1 MKKSIRKGKDIIK
14 GKNGTEGKESWEPS
28 KKKIPVDKNQESG
41 SIADKDLRIN
51 IFSSNQKRIYVT
63 KMDLT
68 KKIIGGDL
76 RAVARLIRDID
87 DGLSEAREILKELYP
102 HTGRA
107 YVIGI
112 TGSPGVGKS
121 TLVDQMI
128 QNLRA
133 RGKTVGVLAV
143 DPTSPFSGGAI
154 LGDRIRMQ
162 RHSTDEGV
170 FIRSLATR
178 GHFGGLTPST
188 RGAIAV
194 LDAMGKD
201 YILVE
206 TVGVG
211 QDEIEI
217 VRAAHTTLIVLI
229 PGLGDDI
236 QAIKAGILEAGDVF
250 VINKCEREG
259 TQKTRQE
266 LQMMI
271 EMDKD
276 RKMKGGWKPTVFATE
291 AVKNEGIE
299 ELMAGIEEHRIFLL
313 HKDGTYFERFQQ
325 DRARMELFDLVKQ
338 DVVQAVMNHLTAS
351 GQWDQFIRELVQKK
365 TDPYTISQQIIDRYF
380 EGCNPL

>member
-1 MKKSIRKGKDIIK
+1 MDW
-14 GKNGTEGKESWEPS
+14 T
-28 KKKIPVDKNQESG
+28 
-41 SIADKDLRIN
+41 
-51 IFSSNQKRIYVT
+51 QKVI
-63 KMDLT
+63 D
-68 KKIIGGDL
+68 GDL
-76 RAVARLIRDID
+76 RTVARLIRDID
-87 DGLSEAREILKELYP
+87 DGLPEARRMLKELYP
-102 HTGRA
+102 YTGRA

-121 TLVDQMI
+121 TLVDRMI

-188 RGAIAV
+188 RGAISV

-229 PGLGDDI
+229 PGMGDDI
-236 QAIKAGILEAGDVF
+236 QAIKAGILEAGDIF
-250 VINKCEREG
+250 VINKSEREG
-259 TQKTRQE
+259 VQKTRQE

-276 RKMKGGWKPTVFATE
+276 RKVKGGWKPSIFLTE
-291 AVKNEGIE
+291 AVRNEGIE
-299 ELMAGIEEHRIFLL
+299 ALMNGIEDHRSFMFKKDPAYLAEFL
-313 HKDGTYFERFQQ
+313 YFRS
-325 DRARMELFDLVKQ
+325 RMELFDLVKQ
-338 DVVQAVMNHLTAS
+338 DVIAAIMEQLTQS
-351 GQWDQFIRELVQKK
+351 GQWDEFLQELVQKK
-365 TDPYTISQQIIDRYF
+365 TDPYSLSERIIARYLKD
-380 EGCNPL
+380 CPIPS